1 MKTSLLA
8 GALAATLFAA
18 SAQAGTI
25 TPVNL
30 DPPNQGLNDT
40 TPRAPEGGNPGKTV
54 GEQRRI
60 VYQFAA
66 DLWGSVLNSKV
77 ETRVGASF
85 QPLACTATG
94 ATLGS
99 AGPFW
104 IWNSPDFPIP
114 GAWYHQALANSLAG
128 VNLMAGDP
136 AYVAPNDIEIN
147 SRFNA
152 NLGGSNPDGTPCL
165 TGSGWYYGLDGVTP
179 PGKISFLD
187 VVMHEIGHGLGF
199 SGFVGYSS
207 GVLGERVGTPGVN
220 DVYTFSAFDNVKNLR
235 FTDAGMA
242 NADRAAA
249 MRTPGRTSW
258 DGAGVKASVP
268 SVLTTPLILLQATGT
283 LNANYQFYG
292 TASFG
297 PAATSANFGGEV
309 ALANDGVG
317 DTADACEALPAGS
330 LSGKVAFVNRGTCG
344 FEFKT
349 VNAQNAG
356 ATAVIIGN
364 VASSGSPATAPGMA
378 DDPTLSAGIPALSL
392 NLADANAFRT
402 ALPGISVVLGT
413 VPGRVAGADAG
424 GRALL
429 YTPATVAGG
438 STFSHFDTSLT
449 PNALMEPAINDSLA
463 ANALVDLTVDLFADE
478 GWRIDARNAR
488 ISGCDTGVKL
498 YTSGGLIAGA
508 NVQAW
513 NQLCHTNTN
522 GKNGY
527 QSCMSA
533 YAASAQAAGLLL
545 DNQADQVMACVTK
558 AKLPK

>member
-8 GALAATLFAA
+8 GVLTAILFAA
-18 SAQAGTI
+18 GAQAGTI

-30 DPPNQGLNDT
+30 DSPGQGLNDP
-40 TPRAPEGGNPGKTV
+40 TPRAPEGGNPGTTV

-66 DLWGSVLNSKV
+66 DLWGSALQSNV

-94 ATLGS
+94 GTLGS
-99 AGPFW
+99 AGPWW
-104 IWNSPDFPIP
+104 IWRSPDFPVAN
-114 GAWYHQALANSLAG
+114 AWYHQALANSLAG

-136 AYVAPNDIEIN
+136 SYVAPDDIEIS

-152 NLGGSNPDGTPCL
+152 NLGSPGCL
-165 TGSGWYYGLDGVTP
+165 ENSGWYYGLDGVTP
-179 PGKISFLD
+179 AGQISFLD

-199 SGFVGYSS
+199 SGFVGYST
-207 GVLGERVGTPGVN
+207 GVLGERVGTPGIN
-220 DVYTFSAFDNVKNLR
+220 DVYTFNAYDNVKNLR

-258 DGAGVKASVP
+258 DGASVKASVP
-268 SVLTTPLILLQATGT
+268 SLLTTPLVLLQATGT

-309 ALANDGVG
+309 ALANDGAG

-344 FEFKT
+344 FEFKA

-402 ALPGISVVLGT
+402 ALPGISVALGT

-463 ANALVDLTVDLFADE
+463 ANIMVDLTLNLFADE
-478 GWRIDARNAR
+478 GWQLNGGNAR
-488 ISGCDTGVKL
+488 LGNCDTGVKV
-498 YTSGGLIAGA
+498 YQNPGLIAGA

-513 NQLCHTNTN
+513 SNLCRASS
-522 GKNGY
+522 GGVKDVY
-527 QSCMSA
+527 QGCMSVYKD
-533 YAASAQAAGLLL
+533 YALASGILVGNQGGKVAAC
-545 DNQADQVMACVTK
+545 A
-558 AKLPK
+558 AKVRP